1 MGTERGLAVQ
11 VRARCVAQF
20 LALRAAGALPH
31 DTDQTIRNLYW
42 CATKFAR
49 DKVNVTLRSP
59 QFIVS
64 IESKLVRRALA
75 H

>member
-1 MGTERGLAVQ
+1 M
-11 VRARCVAQF
+11 AQF

-42 CATKFAR
+42 CATKSAR
-49 DKVNVTLRSP
+49 DKVSVTLRIP

-64 IESKLVRRALA
+64 IESRNVRMAAA